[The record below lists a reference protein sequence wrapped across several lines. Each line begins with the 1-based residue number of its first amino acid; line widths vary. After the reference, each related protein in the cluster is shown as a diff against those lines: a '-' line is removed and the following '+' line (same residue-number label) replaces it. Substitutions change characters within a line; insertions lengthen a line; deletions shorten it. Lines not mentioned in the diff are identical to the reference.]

1 MTTFAAGLYGN
12 FGQANYSSAKLGLV
26 GLANTLSIEGRSKN
40 ILVNTIAPIAAS
52 RLTESVMPPAMLEV
66 LDPKVVTPLAT
77 FLTHETTTDTGQ
89 IFDLGGGWVS
99 RLRWEQTQGARFDP
113 TAGFSPKVLAGRWD
127 EVQSFENAMHPKDI
141 SNTLRI
147 IGEIVGVDLGLAP
160 QNEYPDKT
168 ALDGQRSGNVQR
180 QRSEIRPSRSRTE

>member
-127 EVQSFENAMHPKDI
+127 
-141 SNTLRI
+141 
-147 IGEIVGVDLGLAP
+147 
-160 QNEYPDKT
+160 
-168 ALDGQRSGNVQR
+168 
-180 QRSEIRPSRSRTE
+180 